1 MKKHIIFI
9 ALAAAVL
16 AAGCVKDP
24 AGQPEQGTV
33 LTASLNSLTKT
44 AIEGVKVSW
53 TAGDAINVNGANSN
67 AITEAAASATFEFRS
82 TLATPYK
89 AVYPTSIY
97 KNENTVTLPGVLNDY
112 YTPLAGYLENGNAI
126 DFHAITAFLKLSIT
140 GEATT
145 TVKDI
150 TLRGLGGE
158 QLSGDFTIDFS
169 TLALTGASDAE
180 ADKVV
185 KLNVNQA
192 LSDTPLVLYI
202 PIPAGTYASGYQ
214 IDILNTEGGVMRK
227 AVSARTVSAGELREM
242 EALVFEVNV
251 SEDPNIGGIPS
262 AKELKDFAA
271 AVNDGR
277 SISRWLNTAGEVE
290 LLADIDLGG
299 EEWTPIGN
307 ATVNTS
313 HVFTGGNAFTGV
325 FDGKNHTIDNF
336 KVTVPSTGSN
346 AVAGLFGAVSQ
357 ATVKNLVIGDKVVIK
372 NESTTGFVTMGGAVG
387 FASESTLENIDSK
400 AKLQSNAGKNDVR
413 LVIGGAV
420 GTLFASAE
428 AASLAKNIQGHATFE
443 VLNTVNTKN
452 GATGIQLGGVIGF
465 VDGKDFANF
474 PAKVENATNYSSF
487 SVQATRTGGVIGTM
501 NSQCIAEGCVNNG
514 NITCTDVTATNSRVA
529 GIVSAMGT
537 NTALK
542 NCINYGDIIFAV
554 AGDSTHGYAAGLVG
568 QTNDAGDYVGY
579 IDGCATYGTIQ
590 SDMWFNAS
598 EVYMGIICGNF
609 NTKKITVKNCILGGQ
624 IGPYVP
630 TTEAPLVTLTAENFA
645 QYYCLCK
652 ATRIANVHFES
663 NSFGTR
669 P

>member
-67 AITEAAASATFEFRS
+67 AIAEGAASATFEFRS

-112 YTPLAGYLENGNAI
+112 YTPLAGYLENGSAI

-140 GEATT
+140 GDAAT
-145 TVKDI
+145 TVKDV

-158 QLSGDFTIDFS
+158 QLSGDFSIDFS

-192 LSDTPLVLYI
+192 LSATPLVLYI
-202 PIPAGTYASGYQ
+202 PIPAGNYASGYQ

-227 AVSARTVSAGELREM
+227 AVSARTISAGQLREM

-307 ATVNTS
+307 AAVTS
-313 HVFTGGNAFTGV
+313 AHAFTGNAFTGV
-325 FDGKNHTIDNF
+325 FDGKNHSIDNF
-336 KVTVPSTGSN
+336 KVTVPATGAN

-357 ATVKNLVIGDKVVIK
+357 ATVKNLVIGDKAVIK
-372 NESTTGFVTMGGAVG
+372 NESTAGYVTMGGAVG

-400 AKLQSNAGKNDVR
+400 AKFQSNAGKDGTR
-413 LVIGGAV
+413 LVIGGVV
-420 GTLFASAE
+420 GTLFASATT
-428 AASLAKNIQGHATFE
+428 ASLAKDLQGHASFE
-443 VLNTVNTKN
+443 VVNTVNTNN
-452 GATGIQLGGVIGF
+452 GGNGISVGGVVGF
-465 VDGKDFANF
+465 TEGKDFENN
-474 PAKVENATNYSSF
+474 PAKVLNCTNYASF
-487 SVQATRTGGVIGTM
+487 TVQATRTGGVIGTM
-501 NSQCIAEGCVNNG
+501 NPYSIAESCVNNG
-514 NITCTDVTATNSRVA
+514 NISCTDVKASNSRAA
-529 GIVSAMGT
+529 GIVSATG
-537 NTALK
+537 NYCGIK
-542 NCINYGDIIFAV
+542 NCVNNGNICIPL
-554 AGDSTHGYAAGLVG
+554 AGDTSHGYAAGIVG
-568 QTNDAGDYVGY
+568 QTNCAQNYVSY
-579 IDGCATYGTIQ
+579 VDGCANYGTIQ
-590 SDMWFNAS
+590 SDRWFNTT
-598 EVYMGIICGNF
+598 EKFMGIICASF
-609 NTKKITVKNCILGGQ
+609 NAKKITVKNCIVGGK

-630 TTEAPLVTLTAENFA
+630 TETDPLVTITAENFA
-645 QYYCLCK
+645 DYISMT
-652 ATRIANVHFES
+652 AANRIANVTFEN